1 MPFTIFNHIIVYAFF
16 QICQVARTFGHAGD
30 DNDFSVSAVWGIYV
44 VNVGMAVVWLAGGPF
59 LMALTAAI
67 LIFNQNFYN
76 SLLFRR
82 SFEDFGL
89 SLVFGNFLT
98 VQLTVEDAPVFNEE
112 ATDVS
117 SELSL
122 EVGRVDKGNSI
133 CASEER
139 KSQLSA
145 PKSSSKEEPAAEKTT
160 PCVFLSSDSLFEGL
174 DDSQPSPED
183 EIMRKREIS
192 RTKDNDFILTVNQG
206 SETVSDTLTEF
217 TDAFDKSQ
225 ASPQLSYSTN
235 RDPLLE
241 KSPLNPLDVYF
252 EYETHSGTTAWR
264 NTILEATQK
273 FPGSQYSHRKHN
285 WVIRNL
291 EGSDF
296 YTKDSSSWQKVNSV
310 EVKRRCKDFYEKQ
323 VHLHGEIT
331 NIKNGLKDLKKNH
344 GDDNKKRQ
352 GSQDTASTD
361 SSKRQQV
368 GPSDHT
374 RSSVAETRDAGDT
387 KQGQNSP
394 RRKGRLPVFSRIFR
408 QKGKQASLSQ
418 KITPKEH
425 RSHRSER
432 KKEREVYLG
441 LDDNQGYQH
450 FVKVVRLAAEDNDTD
465 KYTDDVHDW
474 IIPRVNASDFY
485 MKTNFG
491 TYREAKSDEVKD
503 FAEKCYANEREQTRK
518 VNVFVEDL
526 GSQPSQPF
534 DCNTHKS
541 DKSGEPSQPFDC
553 RKYNSDK
560 SEAQSEPFDCKKPTE
575 ESFKKKKDDQS
586 TIDRDE
592 SSTRSDSQLDVQCVT
607 SIDECMQGIG
617 KILKDLAE
625 GGSSKDESEVSG
637 RMESSEEA
645 TEDVRDKAD
654 ESGGCGASSRANL
667 VRARENSAHNAS
679 TNPMRGEDDVEQK
692 GQRKVEKS
700 THPKNR
706 KLSPSD
712 YSGEW
717 RQDTSHFLETNQD
730 TESVEKFI
738 GDQTKSRR
746 SGSTFFAG
754 LWNRAKHGG
763 EKKSSKAIEPMPP
776 AMADGEIEESIVAK
790 EMTCPEKKAGSS
802 SQYVM
807 DSGTPDM
814 ESRDDESDGESDAS
828 HGKEPGIYGRL
839 MSILEE
845 DYLFDKKDGSTGSRA
860 EDDYSFSDEMESEF
874 TGLESQY
881 LYWKDNYSKADHR
894 GRKRPIQPSNL
905 FEYITKKMEEEHCA
919 CGTNGLY
926 QVASQDIRS
935 VHANQIREIIS
946 EAYSS
951 SDDDE
956 DERAKAVQ
964 SRPHPSSMRR
974 DMFIY

>member
-1 MPFTIFNHIIVYAFF
+1 
-16 QICQVARTFGHAGD
+16 
-30 DNDFSVSAVWGIYV
+30 
-44 VNVGMAVVWLAGGPF
+44 MAAVWLAGGPF
-59 LMALTAAI
+59 LMGLTAVI
-67 LIFNQNFYN
+67 LLFNQYFYN

-82 SFEDFGL
+82 SFGDFGL

-98 VQLTVEDAPVFNEE
+98 VQPYVEDAPVFNEE

-117 SELSL
+117 SGLSL
-122 EVGRVDKGNSI
+122 EVSRVDKGNSI

-145 PKSSSKEEPAAEKTT
+145 PESSPKVEQAAEKAT
-160 PCVFLSSDSLFEGL
+160 PCVFLESESLFEGL
-174 DDSQPSPED
+174 DESQASPED
-183 EIMRKREIS
+183 EIEQKREIS
-192 RTKDNDFILTVNQG
+192 RTKDNEFILTVNQG

-225 ASPQLSYSTN
+225 ASTQLSDPTN
-235 RDPLLE
+235 WDPLLK
-241 KSPLNPLDVYF
+241 KSPLNPSDVYF

-285 WVIRNL
+285 WVMRKL

-296 YTKDSSSWQKVNSV
+296 YTKDSSSWQKVNSL

-368 GPSDHT
+368 GHSDHT
-374 RSSVAETRDAGDT
+374 RSSVAETRDAGDM
-387 KQGQNSP
+387 KHWQNSS
-394 RRKGRLPVFSRIFR
+394 RRKGRLQVFSRIFR
-408 QKGKQASLSQ
+408 QKCKQARLSQ
-418 KITPKEH
+418 MTPKEH
-425 RSHRSER
+425 RSHKSER

-441 LDDNQGYQH
+441 LDDNPGYQH
-450 FVKVVRLAAEDNDTD
+450 FVKVVRLAAEDHDTD

-474 IIPRVNASDFY
+474 IMPRVNASNFY

-503 FAEKCYANEREQTRK
+503 FAEMCYANEREQTRK

-526 GSQPSQPF
+526 GSEPSQPF

-541 DKSGEPSQPFDC
+541 DTSGEPSQPFDC

-560 SEAQSEPFDCKKPTE
+560 SESQSEPFDCKKPTE
-575 ESFKKKKDDQS
+575 GSFKKKKDDQS
-586 TIDRDE
+586 TTDRDESTTDRDE
-592 SSTRSDSQLDVQCVT
+592 SSTRSDSQLDVQCVR
-607 SIDECMQGIG
+607 SMDECMQGIG
-617 KILKDLAE
+617 EILKDLAE
-625 GGSSKDESEVSG
+625 GGSSKNDSNLPDKMASTEEPSEDARDE
-637 RMESSEEA
+637 
-645 TEDVRDKAD
+645 AD

-667 VRARENSAHNAS
+667 VRARESSAHKAS
-679 TNPMRGEDDVEQK
+679 TNPMRGEDDVGQK
-692 GQRKVEKS
+692 ALRKVEKS
-700 THPKNR
+700 THSTNR

-717 RQDTSHFLETNQD
+717 RQDTSHFLDFNRD

-746 SGSTFFAG
+746 SRSKFFAG
-754 LWNRAKHGG
+754 LWNRAKHGDK
-763 EKKSSKAIEPMPP
+763 KKSPKDMEPMPP
-776 AMADGEIEESIVAK
+776 AMADDETEEIIVAT
-790 EMTCPEKKAGSS
+790 EITCPEKKAEST
-802 SQYVM
+802 SQSVT
-807 DSGTPDM
+807 DSGPSGM
-814 ESRDDESDGESDAS
+814 EARDDESDGESVAN
-828 HGKEPGIYGRL
+828 HGKEPGMYGRL

-845 DYLFDKKDGSTGSRA
+845 DYLIDQQGGSTSSFMD
-860 EDDYSFSDEMESEF
+860 DDYSFSDEMESEF
-874 TGLESQY
+874 TGLETQY

-905 FEYITKKMEEEHCA
+905 FEYIRKKMEEEHCA
-919 CGTNGLY
+919 CGTTGLY
-926 QVASQDIRS
+926 QVASQDTTTS
-935 VHANQIREIIS
+935 VHAHQIREIVS

-956 DERAKAVQ
+956 DEKAVR
-964 SRPHPSSMRR
+964 SPSHHVSLLKT
-974 DMFIY
+974 